1 MPPGLIRVNEETK
14 GRLKSLK
21 EHPGETYCDVIERL
35 IDMAVDD
42 EPLSDETLKG
52 IEEGLSDLK
61 AGRVRPL
68 EDIAKEM
75 GI

>member
-1 MPPGLIRVNEETK
+1 MSDGILPYQWDMIEWLI
-14 GRLKSLK
+14 GI
-21 EHPGETYCDVIERL
+21 P
-35 IDMAVDD
+35 VDD

-52 IEEGLSDLK
+52 IEEGLADLE

-68 EDIAKEM
+68 REIAKEM